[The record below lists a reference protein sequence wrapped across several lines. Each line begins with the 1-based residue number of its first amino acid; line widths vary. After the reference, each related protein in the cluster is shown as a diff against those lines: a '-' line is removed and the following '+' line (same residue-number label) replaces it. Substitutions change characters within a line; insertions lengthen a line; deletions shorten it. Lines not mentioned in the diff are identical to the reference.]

1 MERAWLKALALVIG
15 LLTLTSPN
23 AHSQDAAKDWPSK
36 PVRMIIN
43 FAPGGTTDNAMRPY
57 TERLSKSLGQQFVI
71 ENRGGASGAV
81 GAEAVAKSAPDGYT
95 FLVTPSL
102 TMVIVPHLRK
112 VPYDP
117 FKDFKPVSHFSY
129 GTLVFAV
136 HPSLPVKS
144 IEELVTFG
152 KQNPGKLVWGT
163 AGIGTY
169 GHIISEGF
177 KAKVGIDILHVPYRG
192 GGESLAD
199 FLAGV
204 FHIHADP
211 NTVPHI
217 HTGKARLL
225 AILDR
230 GRRPDFPDVRLL
242 HEIYPDLD
250 YILWFGLLAPP
261 GTPDAIIKKLST
273 EMNRLSN
280 DAEVKDL
287 LFKVGATANPG
298 TPEEMAALMRK
309 DFERYGELIR
319 KNNIK
324 AE

>member
-1 MERAWLKALALVIG
+1 MQRSWIKALAIG
-15 LLTLTSPN
+15 IGSLLLAASS
-23 AHSQDAAKDWPSK
+23 ARSQDAKDWPSK
-36 PVRMIIN
+36 PVRIVIN
-43 FAPGGTTDNAMRPY
+43 FAPGGTTDNAMRPF

-144 IEELVTFG
+144 IEELVTYG

-261 GTPDAIIKKLST
+261 GTPDPIINKLAA

-280 DAEVKDL
+280 DPEVKDL

-298 TPEEMAALMRK
+298 TPEEMAALMKK
-309 DFERYGELIR
+309 DFDRYGELIR
-319 KNNIK
+319 KNNIR